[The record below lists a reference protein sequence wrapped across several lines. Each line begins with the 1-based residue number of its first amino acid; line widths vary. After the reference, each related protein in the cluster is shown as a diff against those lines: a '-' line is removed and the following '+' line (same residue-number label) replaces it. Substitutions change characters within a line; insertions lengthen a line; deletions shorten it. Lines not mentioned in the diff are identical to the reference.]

1 MEAGA
6 NVQRHEESA
15 AGDSRS
21 ARVFLPDADG
31 HLTRAAAAH
40 LTPAAAA
47 GGHHDEHED
56 LSVGTLVEVG
66 FYTFHVSKVKACVLS
81 YWPFNKVLLVIW
93 GFCLKSRKDISVSLH
108 VQMMSF
114 PRW

>member
-31 HLTRAAAAH
+31 HLTRAAAA
-40 LTPAAAA
+40 
-47 GGHHDEHED
+47 GGHPDEHEE
-56 LSVGTLVEVG
+56 LSIGTLVEVG

>member
-15 AGDSRS
+15 GWDSRR

-31 HLTRAAAAH
+31 HLTRAAAA
-40 LTPAAAA
+40 
-47 GGHHDEHED
+47 GGHPDEHEE

-81 YWPFNKVLLVIW
+81 YWPFNKVLLVIC

-108 VQMMSF
+108 VQNY
-114 PRW
+114 R